1 MMKPHILIV
10 DDNSMMR
17 ETARG
22 ILNSRFPNLCIDEAG
37 NGAEALD
44 RIHHHLPD
52 LILMDIGLPGDN
64 GLKLTRKI
72 KKLYP
77 QIAIIIFTNYDSSEY
92 RETAIKNGAT
102 FFLSKSSPNRYRLTE
117 VVESALAGIARG

>member
-1 MMKPHILIV
+1 MKSHILIV

-22 ILNSRFPNLCIDEAG
+22 ILKSKFPDLCVNEAG
-37 NGAEALD
+37 NGAEALNL
-44 RIHHHLPD
+44 IHHHLPD
-52 LILMDIGLPGDN
+52 VILMDIGLPGDN

-77 QIAIIIFTNYDSSEY
+77 QIAIIIFTNYDYSEY
-92 RETAIKNGAT
+92 REAAIRNGAE
-102 FFLSKSSPNRYRLTE
+102 FFLSKSVYGKYKLTE
-117 VVESALAGIARG
+117 VVASVLAGAAES

>member
-1 MMKPHILIV
+1 
-10 DDNSMMR
+10 MMR

-22 ILNSRFPNLCIDEAG
+22 ILRSKFPDLCVNEAG

-44 RIHHHLPD
+44 LINHQLPD
-52 LILMDIGLPGDN
+52 MILMDIGLPGDS

-77 QIAIIIFTNYDSSEY
+77 QIVVIIFTNHDHCEY
-92 RETAIKNGAT
+92 REAAIESGAE
-102 FFLSKSSPNRYRLTE
+102 FFLSKSSPGKYRLIE
-117 VVESALAGIARG
+117 VVASALRDAVGS